1 MVSKR
6 KSPKLL
12 IGGLYIVGL
21 IVFVELSLRFAFPM
35 PELSNFNRINYQP
48 GINATKSDY
57 LRNINMLWASSLD
70 TATTFVHE
78 LNYYGFRDFPWKLE
92 KPKGKQRILFVGD
105 SFVEGMTSDG
115 EQVITNGFLKT
126 SEGSRDDLEVFNMGI
141 MGVGIN
147 EFINLIVDAVPLFKP
162 DHVFLVLCYND
173 IPFNRPYFP
182 KSRINPEYF
191 SSSKLRMSQLYDMV
205 KAEEPLPSRFNFLS
219 KKFYP
224 AVPSP
229 NNPWTY
235 YEDSLRRE
243 VIPAV
248 AEAMI
253 AGDFNFFRTNWVL
266 EEARFLRSSTDL
278 SDKFKMLSEYV
289 KLGNATFSVFYIP
302 SRHQV
307 STYYYQFERQQCLHC
322 PESMDLTQPAYQIHR
337 EIVARN
343 CGDLGIP
350 FYDLTPE
357 FIQEEAKG
365 NHLYWNYDD
374 HMRGSSYMMAG
385 AKMFNWWNGSSTSAN

>member
-1 MVSKR
+1 MSSKR
-6 KSPKLL
+6 KIPKLL
-12 IGGLYIVGL
+12 YGVLYIAGL
-21 IVFVELSLRFAFPM
+21 LAFLEFSLRIAFPL
-35 PELSNFNRINYQP
+35 PELANFNRINYQP
-48 GINATKSDY
+48 GIKATKSDY
-57 LRNINMLWASSLD
+57 LRNINMLWSSTLD
-70 TATTFVHE
+70 TGVAFVHK
-78 LNYYGFRDFPWKLE
+78 LNYYGFRDFNWSLE
-92 KPKGKQRILFVGD
+92 KAEKKQRILFIGD

-115 EQVITNGFLKT
+115 EQVLTNGFIKKA
-126 SEGSRDDLEVFNMGI
+126 EEIRDDLEVFNMGI

-182 KSRINPEYF
+182 KTRITPEYYDN
-191 SSSKLRMSQLYDMV
+191 SKLRMVQLYDML
-205 KAEEPLPSRFNFLS
+205 KADEPLPFRFNYGS

-224 AVPSP
+224 AVPSR
-229 NNPWTY
+229 NNPWTL

-253 AGDFNFFRTNWVL
+253 KGDFNFFRTNWIL
-266 EEARFLRSSTDL
+266 EEERFLRSTTDL
-278 SDKFKMLSEYV
+278 KDKFKLLNEYV
-289 KLGNATFSVFYIP
+289 HLGKATFSVFYIP

-307 STYYYQFERQQCLHC
+307 STYYYQFERQQCLRC
-322 PESMDLTQPAYQIHR
+322 PESLDLTQDQYQIHR
-337 EIVARN
+337 DILSKN
-343 CGDLGIP
+343 CADLGIP

-357 FIQEEAKG
+357 FIEEEAKQ

-374 HMRGSSYMMAG
+374 HMKGKAYLMAG
-385 AKMFNWWNGSSTSAN
+385 EKIFKWWNGKTEISE